1 MSDALPIASAP
12 HDGSWFRAIGPNGL
26 RCRAHFLTV
35 VGPSHTPIETLV
47 SEFGGQ
53 IEATHWQP
61 ITE

>member
-1 MSDALPIASAP
+1 MSDALPIATAP
-12 HDGSWFRAIGPNGL
+12 HDGTWFNAIGPNGV

-35 VGPSHTPIETLV
+35 VGPAHMRIEMLV

-61 ITE
+61 SAE